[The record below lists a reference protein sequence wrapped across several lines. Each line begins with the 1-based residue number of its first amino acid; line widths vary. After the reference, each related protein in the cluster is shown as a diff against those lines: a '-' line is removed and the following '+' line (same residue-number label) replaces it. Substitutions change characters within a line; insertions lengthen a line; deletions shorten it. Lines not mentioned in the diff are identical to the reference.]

1 MKKKLLHTPEGVRD
15 LYYQECAQ
23 KETLEEQIKSLLKL
37 FGFRQI
43 RTPMFEYFDVFNKET
58 GSAISKEMFKFTD
71 RDGNTLVLR
80 PDMTP
85 PVARCTAKYFM
96 EEDMPIRLF
105 YAGETFKNNNS
116 YQGRLKEI
124 TQIGAELINDATS
137 DADAEMIALLANCL
151 KKVGL
156 KEFQIELGHIDII
169 EGLMEEA
176 QLSEDEKE
184 EMTRMMVVKNFFG
197 MEEIVQKKVIST
209 ELKHALIEIPQ
220 MFGDLEQ
227 LEKALEMVKNEKS
240 RAALLH
246 LQKLYGLLEVYG
258 LEKYV
263 TFELGMVSQ
272 YRYYTGIIFRAY
284 TYGTG
289 EAIAAGGRY
298 DTLISQYGK
307 ESPSIGF
314 AILVDSLMAAMRRQD
329 INIDT
334 DIMGTILLYDR
345 KQKVL
350 ALQLANQ
357 LRNTGTSLQVMK
369 KYHEKSLSDYMEY
382 ARRSYVG
389 GLLYIDETG
398 ETVQVIATDTGAS
411 SVVSLKDLLD

>member
-23 KETLEEQIKSLLKL
+23 KEVLEQKIKALLKL

-43 RTPMFEYFDVFNKET
+43 RTPIFEYFDIFNKET

-71 RDGNTLVLR
+71 REGNTLVLR

-85 PVARCTAKYFM
+85 PIARCTAKYFM
-96 EEDMPIRLF
+96 EEDMPIRLC

-116 YQGRLKEI
+116 YQGRLKET

-137 DADAEMIALLANCL
+137 DADAEMIALLARCL
-151 KKVGL
+151 TETGL
-156 KEFQIELGHIDII
+156 EEFQIELGHIDII

-176 QLSEDEKE
+176 NFSEEEKE
-184 EMTRMMVVKNFFG
+184 EMSHLMMVKNFFG
-197 MEEIVQKKVIST
+197 MEDILKEKAISAS
-209 ELKHALIEIPQ
+209 LKRAFIEISQ

-227 LEKALEMVKNEKS
+227 IEQALNMVQNEKS
-240 RAALLH
+240 RNALLH
-246 LQKLYGLLEVYG
+246 LKKLYGLLEIYG
-258 LEKYV
+258 LEKYI

-272 YRYYTGIIFRAY
+272 YRYYTGIIFKAY

-289 EAIAAGGRY
+289 EAIATGGRY
-298 DTLISQYGK
+298 DSLISQYGK

-329 INIDT
+329 IAIET
-334 DIMGTILLYDR
+334 DIVGTILLYDR
-345 KQKVL
+345 KQKTL

-357 LRNTGTSLQVMK
+357 LRASGTSLQVMK
-369 KYHEKSLSDYMEY
+369 KYHEKSLKDYMDY
-382 ARRSYVG
+382 ARRSYIG
-389 GLLYIDETG
+389 GILYIDETG
-398 ETVQVIATDTGAS
+398 ESVQVIATDTGVS
-411 SVVSLKDLLD
+411 SVVSLKALLG